1 MLKALGQQ
9 LRKPS
14 GLFGRL
20 VAKMMDIR
28 NREFYKKIILDL
40 AIKSGDSIF
49 EIGYGPGLGISL
61 LANNTKDCSIGGI
74 DYSGLMLKQ
83 ATKRNRKFIDHGVVN
98 LSYGDL
104 LTTDLGSEKYD
115 KIFCVNVIYFWKD
128 LKTVF
133 EKIYSMLN
141 NGGIYCIFMTHK
153 KEFEKVKFTQDF
165 CKYAIEEVESAL
177 HKAGFSDIAYKLDKG
192 YYIKAKK

>member
-1 MLKALGQQ
+1 MLEALGQQ

-28 NREFYKKIILDL
+28 NREFYKKVILDL
-40 AIKSGDSIF
+40 AIKRGDKIY

-61 LANNTKDCSIGGI
+61 LANNTKDCLIGGI

-83 ATKRNRKFIDHGVVN
+83 ATKRNRKFIDRGVVN

-104 LTTDLGSEKYD
+104 LTTDLGSAKYD

-128 LKTVF
+128 LKTIF

-153 KEFEKVKFTQDF
+153 KEFEKVKFTKDF

-177 HKAGFSDIAYKLDKG
+177 QKAGFSDIAYKLDKG